1 MTGEKMDDAK
11 RHGGEPISVEQ
22 TGKRPCVDF
31 KTRTFSKECVV
42 VSEDGTQIAV
52 ATMSI
57 TTLHSFQKNHTE
69 MLLSKIART
78 CRMLYLEAGTAL
90 KAEP

>member
-1 MTGEKMDDAK
+1 MDDAK
-11 RHGGEPISVEQ
+11 RNGGKPISVEQ
-22 TGKRPCVDF
+22 TGKRPCVDL

-69 MLLSKIART
+69 MLLSKFAQT
-78 CRMLYLEAGTAL
+78 CRTLYLEAGTAL